1 MRTLY
6 ALAPIDG
13 EDSLDNPLPLLS
25 YLDREIWADM
35 YGFKGFYL
43 ISTYGNVISN
53 HHTLEFRK
61 SVAWSH
67 DKQTYRVRLHIDGRK
82 YERSLARVL
91 KMTFDPVPNMRQKYV
106 TFKNGNPRNV
116 TLNNLVWRDAITG
129 KLCEADVIAIRST
142 PHAKYITRELAA
154 RYGVSKET
162 IEDVLSYKT
171 WRRVRDVVK

>member
-25 YLDREIWADM
+25 YLDNEIWADM

-53 HHTLEFRK
+53 HWKVERRKTLKWSPFRNEWVYEL
-61 SVAWSH
+61 SMGGH
-67 DKQTYRVRLHIDGRK
+67 DYI
-82 YERSLARVL
+82 RSLARLL
-91 KMTFDPVPNMRQKYV
+91 KTTFDPVPGMERKVV

-116 TLNNLVWRDAITG
+116 TFDNLVWHDHSSSRLT
-129 KLCEADVIAIRST
+129 ADDIRAIRAT
-142 PHAKYITRELAA
+142 PHAKYRTHELSKQ
-154 RYGVSKET
+154 YGVQEKQIRKILDYTSWHWIK
-162 IEDVLSYKT
+162 D
-171 WRRVRDVVK
+171 